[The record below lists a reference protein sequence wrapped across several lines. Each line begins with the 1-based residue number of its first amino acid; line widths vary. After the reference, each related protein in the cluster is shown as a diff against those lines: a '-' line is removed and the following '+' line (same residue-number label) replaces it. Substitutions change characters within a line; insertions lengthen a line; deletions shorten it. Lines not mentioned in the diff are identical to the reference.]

1 MLTIDMTQALS
12 GLFYLGLTLIVV
24 TSAGII
30 FGGLQNW
37 YEQREEHRKSLSAT
51 RARRLQ
57 HA

>member
-37 YEQREEHRKSLSAT
+37 YEQRADRKTLPVAG
-51 RARRLQ
+51 ARRLQ

>member
-24 TSAGII
+24 TSAGFN

-37 YEQREEHRKSLSAT
+37 YEQRADRKTLPVAG
-51 RARRLQ
+51 ARRLQ